1 MLAYIQSNILVLLH
15 PFIPFF
21 TEKVWQD
28 FNFEEYYKTPLLLK
42 NWDLK
47 SQSTFSKSHHK
58 ISWLID
64 LVSAIRSTKVN
75 LNISPGEFIEIS
87 TSELSTKSSNIV
99 NDNSWKF
106 ITVVRNSGTY
116 KYYINNSLDVTK
128 TGQDS
133 KTFNSN
139 DLVIGWDYRNNNSGF
154 EGNLGAVFFY
164 NTDLTIDQVVNNYNT
179 TKSRYGH

>member
-1 MLAYIQSNILVLLH
+1 MCIRDSSYCDWFIEFLKPVFISKNKKNLEEARNMLAYIQSNILVLLH

-87 TSELSTKSSNIV
+87 TSELSTKSLNIV
-99 NDNSWKF
+99 NDN
-106 ITVVRNSGTY
+106 
-116 KYYINNSLDVTK
+116 LDVFK
-128 TGQDS
+128 TLGRVS
-133 KTFNSN
+133 KVNSAELN
-139 DLVIGWDYRNNNSGF
+139 KNGVKIIIGGETVILYFCLLYTSDAAD
-154 EGNLGAVFFY
+154 E
-164 NTDLTIDQVVNNYNT
+164 
-179 TKSRYGH
+179 